1 MSLAKSP
8 KSRPTYLDAA
18 ESLRTNAAQWKAYNS
33 TGHYI
38 ALAGPGSGKTKVLT
52 TKVARMLAEDIA
64 WPRGIACITY
74 SNECARELERRLRSI
89 GVQASSN
96 LFVGT
101 VHSFCLKAVI
111 QPFARLSDEPLP
123 TPLRVATDQ
132 EKASALDSAMSKHG
146 ASGSPSSWETR
157 TGHYRRT
164 YLDRDKPS
172 WRSKDAEAAKI
183 IETYEKLLHQKGLID
198 FDDMVLIGLRL
209 VERHEW
215 IRKALHAR
223 FPIIVVDEYQDLGAA
238 LHRLVMALCF
248 NADKPSRL
256 FAVGDPDQSI
266 YGFTGAQPEL
276 LETLAKDTRV
286 ESGRLRLNYR
296 SLQRLVSASEAALGE
311 ARGYEAAAGEGGVID
326 FHSCPNGID
335 HQAEL
340 ICEQLI
346 PKALKDTTARN
357 IGQIA
362 VLYNDKFLGDAIA
375 AAAAK
380 RGIDFIRVDKNAP
393 YPKTSVTRWLEA
405 CACWCSDGWKHSEPR
420 LSDLLATWKAFWAGE
435 ATESTLLARR
445 KTLIRF
451 LFEMRSEDAQ
461 LEQWLSE
468 FNRRCLSDL
477 VASVP
482 TLREEKLHIEKIL
495 NACKAKKPLAGW
507 SVARFGGQLGGA
519 DQLKLMTLHSS
530 KGLEF
535 DVVCMMGL
543 DQGSLPWNN
552 LTAKAKREPRRL
564 FYVGLTRA
572 RRVVHMLYSGWI
584 TVYGNKRAFAP
595 RSEFVEEVFKSL
607 ETRATD

>member
-1 MSLAKSP
+1 MSSAKSP
-8 KSRPTYLDAA
+8 KSPVSYLGAA
-18 ESLRTNAAQWKAYNS
+18 EDLRPNSDQWKAYNS

-52 TKVARMLAEDIA
+52 TKVASMLAKDVR

-74 SNECARELERRLRSI
+74 SNECARELERRLRSL
-89 GVQASSN
+89 GVHSRSN

-111 QPFARLSDEPLP
+111 QPFARLTDEQLP
-123 TPLRVATDQ
+123 TPLKVATDQ
-132 EKASALDSAMSKHG
+132 EKASALDGAMSKHG

-157 TGHYRRT
+157 VGHYRRT
-164 YLDRDKPS
+164 HLDRDQPS
-172 WRSKDAEAAKI
+172 WRDKDSEAAKV

-209 VERHEW
+209 VERHAW

-238 LHRLVMALCF
+238 LHRLVMSLCF
-248 NADKPSRL
+248 DADKPSRL

-276 LETLAKDTRV
+276 LEALAKDNRV

-296 SLQRLVSASEAALGE
+296 SLQRLVTASEVALGE
-311 ARGYEAAAGEGGVID
+311 VRGYEAAAGQGGVID

-335 HQAEL
+335 HQAEM
-340 ICEQLI
+340 ICDQLI
-346 PKALKDTTARN
+346 PRALKDKSARN

-362 VLYNDKFLGDAIA
+362 VLYNDKFLGESIA
-375 AAAAK
+375 AAAAQ
-380 RGIDFIRVDKNAP
+380 RGIHYVRVDKNAP
-393 YPKTSVTRWLEA
+393 YPKTAVTRWLEA
-405 CACWCSDGWKHSEPR
+405 CACWCSGGWKSSEPR
-420 LSDLLATWKAFWAGE
+420 LSDLLATWKSFWAGE
-435 ATESTLLARR
+435 VTDSDLRLRR
-445 KTLIRF
+445 KSLLGL
-451 LFEMRSEDAQ
+451 LFDMRSENGR
-461 LEQWLSE
+461 LEDWLLEVDS
-468 FNRRCLSDL
+468 RCLSHL
-477 VASVP
+477 VATIP
-482 TLREEKLHIEKIL
+482 TLRDEKAHIEKIL
-495 NACKAKKPLAGW
+495 NACKKDKPLFGW

-572 RRVVHMLYSGWI
+572 RRVVHMLYSGWVTI
-584 TVYGNKRAFAP
+584 RGSKRVFAP

-607 ETRATD
+607 DAPATE